1 MDIKKKIVGTKQELT
16 FQDELLPARYWE
28 QAETPVE
35 KFARELHDMGGSD
48 LSVQGPP
55 EGCQVH
61 GAREKMVVKD
71 LLNQQSLLEDG
82 KGEMESDD
90 QQGIRIDED

>member
-1 MDIKKKIVGTKQELT
+1 
-16 FQDELLPARYWE
+16 
-28 QAETPVE
+28 
-35 KFARELHDMGGSD
+35 MGGSD

-55 EGCQVH
+55 EGCQVY

-82 KGEMESDD
+82 KAEMDSDD
-90 QQGIRIDED
+90 EQ